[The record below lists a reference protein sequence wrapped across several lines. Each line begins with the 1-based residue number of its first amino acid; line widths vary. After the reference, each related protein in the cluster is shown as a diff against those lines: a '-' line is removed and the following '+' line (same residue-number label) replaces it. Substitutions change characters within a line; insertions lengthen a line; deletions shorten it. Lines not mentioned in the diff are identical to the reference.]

1 MSYTIRSNS
10 IKVVSKPNFAI
21 SVTWLDMIV
30 SGEQSLL
37 FMLFKATSEDGRR
50 QVEILENT
58 TIAHYQ

>member
-1 MSYTIRSNS
+1 MY
-10 IKVVSKPNFAI
+10 A
-21 SVTWLDMIV
+21 MIV